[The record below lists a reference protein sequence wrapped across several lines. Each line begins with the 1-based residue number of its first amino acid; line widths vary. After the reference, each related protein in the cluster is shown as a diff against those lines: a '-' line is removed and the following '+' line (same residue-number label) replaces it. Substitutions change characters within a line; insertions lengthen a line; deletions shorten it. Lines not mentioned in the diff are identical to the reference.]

1 MPETE
6 LAEAALRSLA
16 LRAADHHRLAAGRST
31 ARRGRHRPA
40 HHDTRNGNVL
50 TDCVAVAESF
60 AVARLLALRPE
71 IPVHDVLGWKK
82 LQGAWQTYGRVD
94 LYSYEYWP
102 AFMGYVEIRH
112 ALLHGL
118 GRLTDSQLEKNRRQK
133 TMVWIKEAKVH
144 LNGPN
149 VMLNEKDP
157 IDCAVVCTGF
167 VRFLDAAAVVS

>member
-1 MPETE
+1 MPETQ

-31 ARRGRHRPA
+31 ALRGRHRPA
-40 HHDTRNGNVL
+40 HHETRNGNVL

-60 AVARLLALRPE
+60 AMARLLALDSE
-71 IPVHDVLGWKK
+71 IPVRDVSGWKK
-82 LQGAWQTYGRVD
+82 LQGAWQKYGRVD
-94 LYSYEYWP
+94 LPSYEHWP
-102 AFMGYVEIRH
+102 ALMGYVEVRH

-118 GRLTDSQLEKNRRQK
+118 GRLTDSQLEKDRRQK
-133 TMVWIKEAKVH
+133 TIAWIEKAKVH

-157 IDCAVVCTGF
+157 IDCAGVCAGF
-167 VRFLDAAAVVS
+167 VHFLDAAVAFT